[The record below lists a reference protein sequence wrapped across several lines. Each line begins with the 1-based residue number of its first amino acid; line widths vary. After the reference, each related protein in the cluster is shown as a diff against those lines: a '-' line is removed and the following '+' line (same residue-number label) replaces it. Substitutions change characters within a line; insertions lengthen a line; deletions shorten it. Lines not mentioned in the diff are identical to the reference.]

1 VEVCYPVLHTVI
13 SKQGAGEPPSHEP
26 YGRISL
32 RLPQNTPSE
41 DSRIVD
47 QRLLDRVADIIS
59 QGGDGSERGIQENE
73 AYSVVGEDLF
83 ARIARIIS
91 QNEGQ
96 SPPAEPNPNG
106 PVITPEYGVPSDFST
121 KLVGLG
127 EIELGKPF
135 LAMRI
140 ASFELKDDDNY
151 LGGQGQVDGYA
162 AEASGY
168 PTERL
173 FNRIQYLSPPEL
185 SNRIAA
191 FEIPETGHPQVNKPG
206 YR

>member
-1 VEVCYPVLHTVI
+1 MWKLVVLSCTLLLSTQV
-13 SKQGAGEPPSHEP
+13 AGEPPYEP

-32 RLPQNTPSE
+32 RLPQHTPSD

-59 QGGDGSERGIQENE
+59 QGGDGSERGAQENE

-96 SPPAEPNPNG
+96 SPPAEPNPSG
-106 PVITPEYGVPSDFST
+106 PVITPDYGVPSDFST
-121 KLVGLG
+121 KLVGVG
-127 EIELGKPF
+127 ELELGKPF
-135 LAMRI
+135 RAMRI
-140 ASFELKDDDNY
+140 ASFELTDDNY
-151 LGGQGQVDGYA
+151 LGGQGQGDGYA
-162 AEASGY
+162 ADASGY
-168 PTERL
+168 PAQRMFE
-173 FNRIQYLSPPEL
+173 RIQYLSPPEI

-191 FEIPETGHPQVNKPG
+191 FEIPETGEPQVNKPG